1 MNKRFNNKRKSKAKA
16 SMPALSS
23 TPEMSLSGFKPVM
36 WPVCLPVKLIYTDYR
51 VLTAVANQ
59 ANYVYRLNSLFDP
72 DQSGVGGQPAGFD
85 QLKTLY
91 GRYRVLACKCEVEAV
106 SNSTGGNGLLAIA
119 PSDISSLTAVA
130 EDIAGLRYAAAAT
143 FSQSE
148 KARLVRT
155 YHIGKL
161 LGYGDESMLGNPDA
175 AAATTASP
183 NFQQYLNVNVETG
196 NGATNQTMVMVRL
209 TYYARMEV
217 PTAVEDATPLVHM
230 ARSFRFMSGAPVA
243 QRASPTNAPENSDTP
258 EGEPAVSG
266 TGRIRGA
273 PAPIPSSTGGRLASP
288 SSAATS
294 AATLTVNIEPGR
306 ASSVSVS
313 QSCCP
318 RCIRSEE
325 IAGLGASL
333 PQVP

>member
-1 MNKRFNNKRKSKAKA
+1 
-16 SMPALSS
+16 
-23 TPEMSLSGFKPVM
+23 MSLSGFKAVM
-36 WPVCLPVKLIYTDYR
+36 WPTCLPVKLVYTDYR

-85 QLKTLY
+85 QLKVLY
-91 GRYRVLACKCEVEAV
+91 GRYRVLACKCEVEAI

-130 EDIAGLRYAAAAT
+130 EDIAGLRYAAAGT
-143 FSQSE
+143 FSQTD
-148 KARLVRT
+148 KARLVKT

-175 AAATTASP
+175 AAAISASP

-217 PTAVEDATPLVHM
+217 PIAVEDASPILHK
-230 ARSFRFMSGAPVA
+230 ARSFRFTSGAPIAPLRDSPLTKVA
-243 QRASPTNAPENSDTP
+243 AENSNTT
-258 EGEPAVSG
+258 EGEPVVSG
-266 TGRIRGA
+266 SAAQHGYLL
-273 PAPIPSSTGGRLASP
+273 PAPPGENSGGLAGSLST
-288 SSAATS
+288 AATS
-294 AATLTVNIEPGR
+294 AATTME
-306 ASSVSVS
+306 SSPSKAGVVVA

-325 IAGLGASL
+325 IAGLGVSFPPASISSRSQL
-333 PQVP
+333 